1 MEQIPFDGCFGC
13 GPDNESGLKAAFRNM
28 SDGGVEGFFTPQQH
42 HCGYRDVVH
51 VGPIAGFM
59 SEVLGRVVFQKDQY
73 YLTQSMNI
81 SFKCSVSPGVKLHA
95 MARLKKYS
103 RSHFFAEA
111 TVYGPE
117 GEVIAT
123 GEGQFITMQKAEAKR
138 IAGKKQV

>member
-13 GPDNESGLKAAFRNM
+13 GSDNEHGLKATFRNM
-28 SDGGVEGFFTPQQH
+28 GDGGVEGFYTPQQH

-51 VGPIAGFM
+51 VGPIAGFI

-95 MARLKKYS
+95 MAKLKKYS
-103 RSHFFAEA
+103 KSHFSAEA

-117 GEVIAT
+117 GEVIAI
-123 GEGQFITMQKAEAKR
+123 GEGQFITMPKAEAKKVVR
-138 IAGKKQV
+138 K